1 MQNGKIILA
10 VFREPRSVVLA
21 VTIAWLIFTGAVWLP
36 NIGLITSVLG
46 SSASLANKL
55 SLLGTLYQSIG
66 TNFTVVSATYTLL
79 IALLFGI
86 QITLLYYYIRK
97 TKMDRASLRRVSG
110 TGLGGLVAGI
120 FGIGCA
126 ACGTFIL
133 TAVLSL
139 IGAGGLLT
147 FLPFGGE
154 EFGFLGVGLLL
165 YSIWLLLKKLRAP
178 NVCPV
183 Q

>member
-1 MQNGKIILA
+1 MQQTGKLILT
-10 VFREPRSVVLA
+10 VFREPRSLVLTG
-21 VTIAWLIFTGAVWLP
+21 TIAWFIFTGAVWLP
-36 NIGLITSVLG
+36 NMALIKSVFD
-46 SSASLANKL
+46 SAASLNVKL
-55 SLLGTLYQSIG
+55 TFLVTLYQSIG
-66 TNFTVVSATYTLL
+66 TNFTIVSATYTLL
-79 IALLFGI
+79 IALLFGV

-97 TKMDRASLRRVSG
+97 TKTNRASLRRVGG

-139 IGAGGLLT
+139 VGAGGLLA

-165 YSIWLLLKKLRAP
+165 YSIWLLLKKLNSP
-178 NVCPV
+178 LICPI
-183 Q
+183 

>member
-1 MQNGKIILA
+1 MHNARILIA
-10 VFREPRSVVLA
+10 IFKEPRSLLLA
-21 VTIAWLIFTGAVWLP
+21 VVIAWVVFTGAIWLP
-36 NIGLITSVLG
+36 NIGLITTVLS
-46 SSASLANKL
+46 SSASVAGKFTF
-55 SLLGTLYQSIG
+55 LGTLYQSIG
-66 TNFTVVSATYTLL
+66 TNFTLVSATYIVL
-79 IALLFGI
+79 ISILFGL
-86 QITLLYYYIRK
+86 QVTLLYYYIRK
-97 TKMDRASLRRVSG
+97 TKMNRSSLQSVGG
-110 TGLGGLVAGI
+110 TGIGGLIAGI

-165 YSIWLLLKKLRAP
+165 YSILLLLRKLSAP
-178 NVCPV
+178 LVCPV
-183 Q
+183 

>member
-1 MQNGKIILA
+1 MRHIAILGA
-10 VFREPRSVVLA
+10 VLKEPSSILLSVA
-21 VTIAWLIFTGAVWLP
+21 TAWVIFTGAVWLP
-36 NIGLITSVLG
+36 NTALILSVLS
-46 SSASLANKL
+46 SSASFADKL
-55 SLLGTLYQSIG
+55 NFLGTLYQSIG
-66 TNFTVVSATYTLL
+66 TNFTLVSATYTLL
-79 IALLFGI
+79 IAILFGL
-86 QITLLYYYIRK
+86 QIALLTYYVRK
-97 TKMDRASLRRVSG
+97 TKTSRASLRGIGG

-139 IGAGGLLT
+139 VGAGGLLA

-154 EFGFLGVGLLL
+154 EFGFLGVALLL
-165 YSIWLLLKKLRAP
+165 YSIWLLLKKLEAP

-183 Q
+183 